1 LCVSKKFVLNNILSF
16 LQSLEKAMSHVCNAH
31 LPNQILE
38 STKPTYRAIMQSIT
52 HPVNNQL
59 HDCTAARLEGVLRDA
74 QLLAKAGAGVV
85 RSNGRVGAG
94 TVGSGKV
101 RGRPA
106 TADLASLPLAGW
118 PLVDPSAVS
127 LTIGS
132 SAAQRI
138 PPPEQGRTSSA
149 TATDN
154 NDGSAPS
161 TSDRGHPDPD
171 QVTRPPTGD
180 SGLRA
185 DADIDSLAL
194 ACGPPPVS
202 RCCVLLAWIPCGRCS
217 FALSLL
223 VLLSRS
229 RSPPVR
235 CPLASLRF
243 K

>member
-1 LCVSKKFVLNNILSF
+1 
-16 LQSLEKAMSHVCNAH
+16 MSHVCNAH

-202 RCCVLLAWIPCGRCS
+202 RCCVFWLGSRAAAAPS
-217 FALSLL
+217 PSAASAPLSLS
-223 VLLSRS
+223 LSS
-229 RSPPVR
+229 RTVPT
-235 CPLASLRF
+235 CFASLQMMAAQGERRRHAERA
-243 K
+243 